1 MIIYYL
7 ETAFMLWMLVDAMQ
21 RRAEYYWYII
31 IFVPFGEWAYFFA
44 IKIHDYNI
52 RWPFSSSGKPPSV
65 DKLRYKA
72 KQNPCLANKLALAH
86 ALYAKDEFMEAMSII
101 SQIRESNPND
111 KEAIYGLALCKT
123 SAEEYDDAAKLL
135 EELIEIDSRYNNY
148 APLKDLT
155 SIRWRQGQKEAAID
169 LLRKLVR
176 LSCTISHRTLLAQ
189 YLVQTGENYEASE
202 ILSEV
207 LEDYK
212 QSPPHVKRINK
223 SSIRQAKSLLKQ
235 AGA

>member
-1 MIIYYL
+1 
-7 ETAFMLWMLVDAMQ
+7 
-21 RRAEYYWYII
+21 
-31 IFVPFGEWAYFFA
+31 
-44 IKIHDYNI
+44 
-52 RWPFSSSGKPPSV
+52 
-65 DKLRYKA
+65 
-72 KQNPCLANKLALAH
+72 LANKLALAQ
-86 ALYAKDEFMEAMSII
+86 ALYAKDELMEAMSII
-101 SQIRESNPND
+101 SQILESNPNN
-111 KEAIYGLALCKT
+111 KEAIYGLAHCKT

-135 EELIEIDSRYNNY
+135 EELIELDSKYNNY
-148 APLKDLT
+148 APLKDLA
-155 SIRWRQGQKEAAID
+155 SIQWRQGRKEAAVD

-176 LSCTISHRTLLAQ
+176 LSCSISHRTLLAQ

-212 QSPPHVKRINK
+212 QSPTHVKRINK